1 MKKGAQAPFF
11 VNIHASMIG
20 MHHLRR
26 RCIARLSNHFRV
38 LLTTQLFL
46 TLRCSNNDALF
57 LVRILIG
64 RLDPARCGI
73 SALLNMHD
81 TPLLLA
87 RFELSLR
94 LRKTSNTC
102 KQASS

>member
-1 MKKGAQAPFF
+1 M
-11 VNIHASMIG
+11 VG
-20 MHHLRR
+20 MNHGRG
-26 RCIARLSNHFRV
+26 RCIARLPNHFRV

-46 TLRCSNNDALF
+46 TFRRLNNTAFF

-64 RLDPARCGI
+64 RLDPTRCGI

-94 LRKTSNTC
+94 LRLRKTSNTC